1 MGTMTVGQRL
11 TRLTT
16 VTVLKCPRVIR
27 APHAV
32 VGLLTVPER
41 HRSEA
46 AVVGAAHLG
55 AHFVDTTSADM

>member
-1 MGTMTVGQRL
+1 MTVGQRL

-16 VTVLKCPRVIR
+16 VTVLKCPSVIR
-27 APHAV
+27 ARHAV

-41 HRSEA
+41 HRGEA
-46 AVVGAAHLG
+46 AVVAAAHLG